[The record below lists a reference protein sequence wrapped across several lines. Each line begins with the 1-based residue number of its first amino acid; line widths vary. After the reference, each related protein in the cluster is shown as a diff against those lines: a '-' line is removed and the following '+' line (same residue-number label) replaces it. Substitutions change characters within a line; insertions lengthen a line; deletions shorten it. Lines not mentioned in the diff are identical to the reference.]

1 MSRAGHRTPGDARAA
16 LVIAHPGHE
25 LRLSRWVA
33 AHHPTIHILTAG
45 SRSGDDGARVEAS
58 RGLAARL
65 GATPGEIF
73 GQRLDREVY
82 AWIMAGDPAPFTS
95 LADELAESF
104 VRQDLETVVTDA
116 WQLYNPVHDLWS
128 LTAQAAACLAA
139 ARLGRPVACLDYPV
153 VPRAMA
159 QRSAGPL
166 RLEMRLSPDEVD
178 AKLALAADYPAIAGE
193 VAELLT
199 AGGRAFLASETLH
212 DPRPLGELTPAP
224 GEVPLYE
231 QYGEAR
237 VAAGRYGAVLRWRH
251 VAPIAAALGAMLGE
265 TAVAA

>member
-1 MSRAGHRTPGDARAA
+1 LSRAGHRTG

-25 LRLSRWVA
+25 LRLSHWVA
-33 AHHPTIHILTAG
+33 ARRPTVHILTAG
-45 SRSGDDGARVEAS
+45 SRNGDDGTRVEAS
-58 RGLAARL
+58 RRLAARL
-65 GATPGEIF
+65 GATPGEVF

-82 AWIMAGDPAPFTS
+82 AWIMAGDPAPFAA

-104 VRQDLETVVTDA
+104 VRQDLTTVVTDA
-116 WQLYNPVHDLWS
+116 WQLYNPVHDLWR
-128 LTAQAAACLAA
+128 LTAQAAASLASE
-139 ARLGRPVACLDYPV
+139 RLARPVQCLDYPV
-153 VPRAMA
+153 VPRSMA
-159 QRSAGPL
+159 QRSPGPL
-166 RLEMRLSPDEVD
+166 RLEIRLSPDEVD

-193 VAELLT
+193 VAELLA
-199 AGGRAFLASETLH
+199 AGGRGFLASETLH

-251 VAPIAAALGAMLGE
+251 VAPIAAALGAVLGD
-265 TAVAA
+265 TAAAA